1 MRSGNRYELLL
12 FETVFGFLLLFTIFS
27 LGAVTKRPADVQGY
41 IQKGEYEKA
50 IPILEEE
57 LKKNPSDKNIKQAL
71 FLCYFQM
78 GIKKFQANELASAAN
93 YFHLALNLDSSS
105 LPARQNLALTLF
117 KLGNLKEAKKLI
129 EEGLNTTPP
138 DRELLLILAQI
149 YQEEQAMDKVVSTLE
164 EVHKHYPK
172 DREVGII
179 LANFYYS
186 QLKISEARRIYQ
198 DLAKEYPEDHQLL
211 LMVAKTYEE
220 EGKWNEAIEQYE
232 NLLKKDP
239 KNLNVYRRV
248 GRLYERENKLE
259 EGMAI
264 YERALKTLP
273 HAGEIYLW
281 LGELWEKKGD
291 IDSALLNYKKAVD
304 MSIEHPLP
312 YFKLA
317 EKSSE
322 AREKELLL
330 KQAVNKGVRVLE
342 QLEQRLLVG
351 LGERT
356 TIESLRGSLEL
367 AEEIEKLEKVL
378 RSALDAYL
386 FPSQSKSSENAED
399 NLQKLLK
406 RYPRSRILLEYTGA
420 VLEKRGEWD
429 KALDIWTKILQR
441 NPNVERAHLGM
452 GKAYEAKGE
461 WEKARN
467 AYKKALELDERDEEA
482 YKGLTRMSE
491 KTGKLGDLIMEW
503 QRKAKFPSYR
513 YNLLFLTRLEEL
525 LRKTGQDKEADEIR
539 KRMENLQEE
548 KK

>member
-1 MRSGNRYELLL
+1 MKSGNRYKLLL
-12 FETVFGFLLLFTIFS
+12 IDIIFWFLLLLTIFP
-27 LGAVTKRPADVQGY
+27 LGAVTKHTADVQGY

-50 IPILEEE
+50 IPILEED
-57 LKKNPSDKNIKQAL
+57 LKKNPSDKNIKQVL

-93 YFHLALNLDSSS
+93 YFHLALNLDPSS

-138 DRELLLILAQI
+138 DRELLLLLAQI

-164 EVHKHYPK
+164 EIHMHYPK

-198 DLAKEYPEDHQLL
+198 DLAKEYPEDPQLL
-211 LMVAKTYEE
+211 LLVAKTYED
-220 EGKWNEAIEQYE
+220 EGKWKEAIEQYE
-232 NLLKKDP
+232 KLLQKEP
-239 KNLNVYRRV
+239 KNLNIYRRI
-248 GRLYERENKLE
+248 GRIYEKENKLD
-259 EGMAI
+259 EGITI

-273 HAGEIYLW
+273 QVGEIYIW

-291 IDSALLNYKKAVD
+291 INSALENYKRAAD
-304 MSIEHPLP
+304 MSVEHPLP

-317 EKSSE
+317 DKSSDP
-322 AREKELLL
+322 REKELLL

-342 QLEQRLLVG
+342 QLEQKLLIG

-378 RSALDAYL
+378 RSALDSYL
-386 FPSQSKSSENAED
+386 FPSQSTSSENAED
-399 NLQKLLK
+399 NLQRLLK
-406 RYPRSRILLEYTGA
+406 RYPHSRIILEYTGA
-420 VLEKRGEWD
+420 ILEKRGEFD
-429 KALDIWTKILQR
+429 KALEIWRKILQR
-441 NPNVERAHLGM
+441 NPNVQRAHLGM

-467 AYKKALELDERDEEA
+467 AYRKALELDEKDQEA
-482 YKGLTRMSE
+482 YEGLIRMSE
-491 KTGKLGDLIMEW
+491 KTGKLEELIREW
-503 QRKAKFPSYR
+503 ERKAKFPSYR
-513 YNLLFLTRLEEL
+513 SNVLFLTRLEEL
-525 LRKTGQDKEADEIR
+525 LRKIGRANEADEFKKTIE
-539 KRMENLQEE
+539 KLKEE
-548 KK
+548 